1 MRFEREGHVRAG
13 DRPIIALAGMPNVG
27 KSTLFNALTGL
38 RRHTGNW
45 TGKTVGVGLGRC
57 RGQDWI
63 IADLPG
69 TYSLT
74 GRSREERIAGAFLRQ
89 GRARLT
95 VVVCDGSCLVRGLAL
110 SLQVMA
116 AGTPV
121 LVCVNLLDEARRK
134 GIEID
139 LKRLE
144 ELLDVPV
151 IGMVARKRKSRKR
164 FIQAV
169 GATLALARETGE
181 ADKMGGDNA
190 GGHTGPPLQSDR
202 KCDGDNINGR
212 PQGPPLQDTSTSG
225 IDEETAYARAEEL
238 CRQVVK
244 QSGHHPPWGRL
255 DRLLT
260 GRFTGGAVMLL
271 MLLGL
276 FWLTVKGANYPSAL
290 LSRLLFSLE
299 GPMSRGLAA
308 LGAPEWLNGLLCQG
322 AWRTLAWVVAV
333 MLPPMAIFFPLFSLL
348 EELGY
353 LPRAAFN
360 LDRPFAACGSCGKQA
375 LCMCMGLGCNAAG
388 VVGCRIIETRRE
400 RLLAVLTN
408 SFTPCNGRFP
418 TLIALT
424 GIFFASGGLGQAAVM
439 TGLILFSAGVTLAV
453 TKFLSAT
460 LLRGEPSPFVL
471 ELPSWRPPRISQVL
485 LRSLLD
491 RTLSV
496 LGRAAAVAAPAGAL
510 LWCLAN
516 IQVGEGSLLT
526 HIAAALEPLGC
537 FLGLDGAILLGF
549 ILGLPANEIVLP
561 VIIMIYTAGGSL
573 AEIGDTAALG
583 ALLAQKGWT
592 AVTAGCVMLFSLLHW
607 PCSTTLLTIKKETGS
622 LGWTVL
628 GAVLPTAVG
637 VIVCVMVRAIWG

>member
-1 MRFEREGHVRAG
+1 MRFEHEGHVRVG
-13 DRPIIALAGMPNVG
+13 ERPVIALAGMPNVG

-69 TYSLT
+69 TYSLM
-74 GRSREERIAGAFLRQ
+74 GRSREERIAGEFLRQ

-134 GIEID
+134 GIEIN

-144 ELLDVPV
+144 ELLGVPV

-164 FIQAV
+164 FVQAV
-169 GATLALARETGE
+169 GATLAAARDTGR
-181 ADKMGGDNA
+181 ADNTGGA
-190 GGHTGPPLQSDR
+190 
-202 KCDGDNINGR
+202 
-212 PQGPPLQDTSTSG
+212 

-244 QSGHHPPWGRL
+244 QSGDHPPWGRL

-271 MLLGL
+271 MLLCL

-290 LSRLLFSLE
+290 LSRLLFALE
-299 GPMSRGLAA
+299 APMSRGLAA

-453 TKFLSAT
+453 TKLLSVT

-471 ELPSWRPPRISQVL
+471 ELPSWRPPRVSQVL

-516 IQVGEGSLLT
+516 IQLGEGSLLT
-526 HIAAALEPLGC
+526 HMAAALEPLGR

-583 ALLAQKGWT
+583 VLLAQKGWT
-592 AVTAGCVMLFSLLHW
+592 AVTAACVMLFSLLHW

-637 VIVCVMVRAIWG
+637 IVICALVGMICR

>member
-1 MRFEREGHVRAG
+1 MRFEHEGHVRVG
-13 DRPIIALAGMPNVG
+13 ERPVIALAGMPNVG

-74 GRSREERIAGAFLRQ
+74 GRSREERIAGEFLRQ

-144 ELLDVPV
+144 ELLGVPV

-164 FIQAV
+164 FVQAV
-169 GATLALARETGE
+169 GATLAAARDTGR
-181 ADKMGGDNA
+181 ADNTGGA
-190 GGHTGPPLQSDR
+190 
-202 KCDGDNINGR
+202 
-212 PQGPPLQDTSTSG
+212 

-244 QSGHHPPWGRL
+244 QSGDHPPWGRL

-260 GRFTGGAVMLL
+260 GRFTGGAVMFL
-271 MLLGL
+271 MLLCL

-299 GPMSRGLAA
+299 APMSRGLAA

-453 TKFLSAT
+453 TKLLSVT

-471 ELPSWRPPRISQVL
+471 ELPSWRPPRVSQVL

-516 IQVGEGSLLT
+516 IQLGEGSLLT
-526 HIAAALEPLGC
+526 HMAAALEPLGR

-592 AVTAGCVMLFSLLHW
+592 AVTAACVMLFSLLHW

-637 VIVCVMVRAIWG
+637 IVICALVGMICP

>member
-13 DRPIIALAGMPNVG
+13 ERPIIALAGMPNVG

-74 GRSREERIAGAFLRQ
+74 GRSREERIAGEFLRE
-89 GRARLT
+89 GRAALT
-95 VVVCDGSCLVRGLAL
+95 VVVCDGGCLVRGLAL

-116 AGTPV
+116 LGTPV

-134 GIEID
+134 GLEID
-139 LKRLE
+139 LTKLE
-144 ELLDVPV
+144 ALLGVPV

-169 GATLALARETGE
+169 GATLAVARETG
-181 ADKMGGDNA
+181 
-190 GGHTGPPLQSDR
+190 
-202 KCDGDNINGR
+202 
-212 PQGPPLQDTSTSG
+212 TSG

-244 QSGHHPPWGRL
+244 QTGQHPPWGRL

-299 GPMSRGLAA
+299 APMSRGLAA
-308 LGAPEWLNGLLCQG
+308 LGAPEWLCGLLCQG
-322 AWRTLAWVVAV
+322 AYRTLAWVVAV

-418 TLIALT
+418 TLITLT
-424 GIFFASGGLGQAAVM
+424 GLFFAAGGLGQAAVM
-439 TGLILFSAGVTLAV
+439 TGLILFSAGMTLAV
-453 TKFLSAT
+453 TKLLSVT

-471 ELPSWRPPRISQVL
+471 ELPPWRPPRISQVL

-496 LGRAAAVAAPAGAL
+496 LARAAAVAAPAGAV

-516 IQVGEGSLLT
+516 IRLGEVGLLA
-526 HIAAALEPLGC
+526 HMAAALEPLGR

-561 VIIMIYTAGGSL
+561 VILMIYTAGGSL

-583 ALLAQKGWT
+583 ALLTQNGWT
-592 AVTAGCVMLFSLLHW
+592 AVTAACVMLFSLLHW

-637 VIVCVMVRAIWG
+637 VLACALVNLVSGIVL

>member
-1 MRFEREGHVRAG
+1 MRFEHEGHVRVG
-13 DRPIIALAGMPNVG
+13 ERPVIALAGMPNVG

-74 GRSREERIAGAFLRQ
+74 GRSREERIAGEFLRR

-144 ELLDVPV
+144 ELLGVPV

-164 FIQAV
+164 FVQAV
-169 GATLALARETGE
+169 GATLAAARDTGR
-181 ADKMGGDNA
+181 ADNTGGA
-190 GGHTGPPLQSDR
+190 
-202 KCDGDNINGR
+202 
-212 PQGPPLQDTSTSG
+212 

-244 QSGHHPPWGRL
+244 QSGDHPPWGRL

-271 MLLGL
+271 MLLCL

-290 LSRLLFSLE
+290 LSRLLFALE
-299 GPMSRGLAA
+299 APMSRGLAA

-453 TKFLSAT
+453 TKLLSVT

-471 ELPSWRPPRISQVL
+471 ELPSWRPPRVSQVL

-516 IQVGEGSLLT
+516 IQLGEGSLLT
-526 HIAAALEPLGC
+526 HMAAALEPLGR

-637 VIVCVMVRAIWG
+637 IVICALVGMICR

>member
-1 MRFEREGHVRAG
+1 MRFEHEGHVRVG
-13 DRPIIALAGMPNVG
+13 ERPVIALAGMPNVG

-69 TYSLT
+69 TYSLM
-74 GRSREERIAGAFLRQ
+74 GRSREERIAGEFLRQ

-134 GIEID
+134 GIEIN

-144 ELLDVPV
+144 ELLGVPV

-164 FIQAV
+164 FVQAV
-169 GATLALARETGE
+169 GATLAAARDTGR
-181 ADKMGGDNA
+181 ADNTGGA
-190 GGHTGPPLQSDR
+190 
-202 KCDGDNINGR
+202 
-212 PQGPPLQDTSTSG
+212 

-244 QSGHHPPWGRL
+244 QSGDHPPWGRL

-271 MLLGL
+271 MLLCL

-299 GPMSRGLAA
+299 APMSRELAS

-453 TKFLSAT
+453 TKLLSVT
-460 LLRGEPSPFVL
+460 LLRGESSPFVL
-471 ELPSWRPPRISQVL
+471 ELPSWRPPRVSQVL

-516 IQVGEGSLLT
+516 IQLGEGSLLT
-526 HIAAALEPLGC
+526 HMAAALEPLGR

-592 AVTAGCVMLFSLLHW
+592 AVTAACVMLFSLLHW

-637 VIVCVMVRAIWG
+637 IVICALVGMICP

>member
-1 MRFEREGHVRAG
+1 MRFEHEGHVRVG
-13 DRPIIALAGMPNVG
+13 ERPVIALAGMPNVG

-74 GRSREERIAGAFLRQ
+74 GRSREERIAGEFLRR

-134 GIEID
+134 GIEIN

-144 ELLDVPV
+144 ELLGVPV

-164 FIQAV
+164 FVQAV
-169 GATLALARETGE
+169 GATLAAARDTGR
-181 ADKMGGDNA
+181 ADNTGGA
-190 GGHTGPPLQSDR
+190 
-202 KCDGDNINGR
+202 
-212 PQGPPLQDTSTSG
+212 

-244 QSGHHPPWGRL
+244 QSGDHPPWGRL

-271 MLLGL
+271 MLLCL

-299 GPMSRGLAA
+299 APMSRGLAA

-453 TKFLSAT
+453 TKLLSVT
-460 LLRGEPSPFVL
+460 LLRGESSPFVL
-471 ELPSWRPPRISQVL
+471 ELPSWRPPRVSQVL

-516 IQVGEGSLLT
+516 IQLGEGSLLT
-526 HIAAALEPLGC
+526 HMAAALEPLGR

-592 AVTAGCVMLFSLLHW
+592 AVTAACVMLFSLLHW

-637 VIVCVMVRAIWG
+637 IVICALVGMICP

>member
-1 MRFEREGHVRAG
+1 MRFEHEGHVRVG
-13 DRPIIALAGMPNVG
+13 ERPVIALAGMPNVG

-69 TYSLT
+69 TYSLM
-74 GRSREERIAGAFLRQ
+74 GRSREERIAGEFLRQ

-134 GIEID
+134 GIEIN

-144 ELLDVPV
+144 ELLGVPV

-164 FIQAV
+164 FVQAV
-169 GATLALARETGE
+169 GATLAAARDTGR
-181 ADKMGGDNA
+181 ADNTGGA
-190 GGHTGPPLQSDR
+190 
-202 KCDGDNINGR
+202 
-212 PQGPPLQDTSTSG
+212 

-244 QSGHHPPWGRL
+244 QSGDHPPWGRL

-271 MLLGL
+271 MLLCL

-299 GPMSRGLAA
+299 APMSRGLAA

-453 TKFLSAT
+453 TKLLSVT
-460 LLRGEPSPFVL
+460 LLRGESSPFVL
-471 ELPSWRPPRISQVL
+471 ELPSWRPPRVSQVL

-516 IQVGEGSLLT
+516 IQLGEGSLLT
-526 HIAAALEPLGC
+526 HMAAALEPLGR

-583 ALLAQKGWT
+583 VLLAQKGWT
-592 AVTAGCVMLFSLLHW
+592 AVTAACVMLFSLLHW

-637 VIVCVMVRAIWG
+637 IVICALVGMICR

>member
-13 DRPIIALAGMPNVG
+13 ERPIIALAGMPNVG

-57 RGQDWI
+57 RGQDWT

-74 GRSREERIAGAFLRQ
+74 GRSREERIAGEFLRE
-89 GRARLT
+89 GRAALT
-95 VVVCDGSCLVRGLAL
+95 VVVCDGGCLARGLAL

-116 AGTPV
+116 LGTPV

-134 GIEID
+134 GLEID
-139 LKRLE
+139 LTKLE
-144 ELLDVPV
+144 ALLGVPV

-169 GATLALARETGE
+169 EATLAVARETG
-181 ADKMGGDNA
+181 
-190 GGHTGPPLQSDR
+190 
-202 KCDGDNINGR
+202 
-212 PQGPPLQDTSTSG
+212 TSG

-244 QSGHHPPWGRL
+244 QTGQHPPWGRL

-299 GPMSRGLAA
+299 APMSRGLAA
-308 LGAPEWLNGLLCQG
+308 LGAPEWLCGLLCQG
-322 AWRTLAWVVAV
+322 AYRTLAWVVAV

-418 TLIALT
+418 TLITLT
-424 GIFFASGGLGQAAVM
+424 GLFFAAGGLGQAAVM
-439 TGLILFSAGVTLAV
+439 TGLILFSAGMTLAV
-453 TKFLSAT
+453 TKLLSVT

-471 ELPSWRPPRISQVL
+471 ELPPWRPPRISQVL

-496 LGRAAAVAAPAGAL
+496 LARAAAVAAPAGAV

-516 IQVGEGSLLT
+516 IRLGEVGLLA
-526 HIAAALEPLGC
+526 HMAAALEPLGR

-561 VIIMIYTAGGSL
+561 VILMIYTAGGSL

-583 ALLAQKGWT
+583 ALLTQNGWT
-592 AVTAGCVMLFSLLHW
+592 AVTAACVMLFSLLHW

-628 GAVLPTAVG
+628 GAILPTAVG
-637 VIVCVMVRAIWG
+637 VLACALVNWVSGIVL

>member
-1 MRFEREGHVRAG
+1 MRFEHEGHVRVG
-13 DRPIIALAGMPNVG
+13 ERPVIALAGMPNVG

-74 GRSREERIAGAFLRQ
+74 GRSREERIAGEFLRQ

-134 GIEID
+134 GMEID

-144 ELLDVPV
+144 ELLGVPV

-164 FIQAV
+164 FVQAV
-169 GATLALARETGE
+169 GATLAAARDTGR
-181 ADKMGGDNA
+181 ADNTGGA
-190 GGHTGPPLQSDR
+190 
-202 KCDGDNINGR
+202 
-212 PQGPPLQDTSTSG
+212 

-244 QSGHHPPWGRL
+244 QSGDHPPWGRL

-271 MLLGL
+271 MLLCL

-299 GPMSRGLAA
+299 APMSRGLAA

-453 TKFLSAT
+453 TKLLSVT
-460 LLRGEPSPFVL
+460 LLRGESSPFVL
-471 ELPSWRPPRISQVL
+471 ELPSWRPPRVSQVL

-516 IQVGEGSLLT
+516 IQLGEGSLLT
-526 HIAAALEPLGC
+526 HMAAALEPLGR

-592 AVTAGCVMLFSLLHW
+592 AVTAACVMLFSLLHW

-637 VIVCVMVRAIWG
+637 IVICALVGMICP

>member
-13 DRPIIALAGMPNVG
+13 DRPVIALAGMPNVG

-169 GATLALARETGE
+169 GATLALARETGKP
-181 ADKMGGDNA
+181 DIMSGDNA
-190 GGHTGPPLQSDR
+190 GGHT
-202 KCDGDNINGR
+202 
-212 PQGPPLQDTSTSG
+212 GPPLQDTSTSG

-244 QSGHHPPWGRL
+244 QSGDHPPWGQL

-299 GPMSRGLAA
+299 APMSRGLAV

-439 TGLILFSAGVTLAV
+439 TGLILFSAGVTLALTKLLSV
-453 TKFLSAT
+453 TI
-460 LLRGEPSPFVL
+460 LRGEPSPFVL

-526 HIAAALEPLGC
+526 RMAAALEPLGH

>member
-1 MRFEREGHVRAG
+1 MRFEHEGHVRVG
-13 DRPIIALAGMPNVG
+13 ERPVIALAGMPNVG

-74 GRSREERIAGAFLRQ
+74 GRSQEERIAGEFLRQ

-144 ELLDVPV
+144 ELLGVPV

-164 FIQAV
+164 FVQAV
-169 GATLALARETGE
+169 GATLAAARDTGR
-181 ADKMGGDNA
+181 ADNTGGA
-190 GGHTGPPLQSDR
+190 
-202 KCDGDNINGR
+202 
-212 PQGPPLQDTSTSG
+212 

-244 QSGHHPPWGRL
+244 QSGDHPPWGRL

-271 MLLGL
+271 MLLCL

-290 LSRLLFSLE
+290 LSRLLFALE
-299 GPMSRGLAA
+299 APMSRGLAA

-453 TKFLSAT
+453 TKLLSVT

-471 ELPSWRPPRISQVL
+471 ELPSWRPPRVSQVL

-516 IQVGEGSLLT
+516 IQLGEGSLLT
-526 HIAAALEPLGC
+526 HMAAALEPLGR

-592 AVTAGCVMLFSLLHW
+592 AVTAACVMLFSLLHW

-637 VIVCVMVRAIWG
+637 IVICALVGMICR

>member
-1 MRFEREGHVRAG
+1 MRFEHEGHVRVG
-13 DRPIIALAGMPNVG
+13 ERPVIALAGMPNVG

-74 GRSREERIAGAFLRQ
+74 GRSQEERIAGEFLRQ

-144 ELLDVPV
+144 ELLGVPV

-164 FIQAV
+164 FVQAV
-169 GATLALARETGE
+169 GATLAAARDTGR
-181 ADKMGGDNA
+181 ADNTGGA
-190 GGHTGPPLQSDR
+190 
-202 KCDGDNINGR
+202 
-212 PQGPPLQDTSTSG
+212 

-244 QSGHHPPWGRL
+244 QSGEHPPWGRL

-271 MLLGL
+271 MLLCL

-299 GPMSRGLAA
+299 APMSRGLAA

-400 RLLAVLTN
+400 RLIAVLTN

-453 TKFLSAT
+453 TKLLSVT

-471 ELPSWRPPRISQVL
+471 ELPSWRPPRVSQVL

-516 IQVGEGSLLT
+516 IQLGEGSLLT
-526 HIAAALEPLGC
+526 HMAAALEPLGR

-592 AVTAGCVMLFSLLHW
+592 AVTAACVMLFSLLHW
-607 PCSTTLLTIKKETGS
+607 PCSTALLTIKKETGS

-637 VIVCVMVRAIWG
+637 IVICALVGMICR

>member
-1 MRFEREGHVRAG
+1 MRFEHEGHVRAG
-13 DRPIIALAGMPNVG
+13 ERPVIALAGMPNVG

-69 TYSLT
+69 TYSLM
-74 GRSREERIAGAFLRQ
+74 GRSREERIAGEFLRQ

-144 ELLDVPV
+144 ELLGVPV

-164 FIQAV
+164 FVQAV
-169 GATLALARETGE
+169 GATLAAARDTGR
-181 ADKMGGDNA
+181 ADNTGGA
-190 GGHTGPPLQSDR
+190 
-202 KCDGDNINGR
+202 
-212 PQGPPLQDTSTSG
+212 

-244 QSGHHPPWGRL
+244 QSGEHPPWGRL

-271 MLLGL
+271 MLLCL

-290 LSRLLFSLE
+290 LSRLLFALE
-299 GPMSRGLAA
+299 APMSRGLAA
-308 LGAPEWLNGLLCQG
+308 LGAPEWLTGLLCQG

-400 RLLAVLTN
+400 RLIAVLTN

-453 TKFLSAT
+453 TKLLSVT

-471 ELPSWRPPRISQVL
+471 ELPSWRPPRVSQVL

-516 IQVGEGSLLT
+516 IQLGEGSLLT
-526 HIAAALEPLGC
+526 HMAAALEPLGC

-637 VIVCVMVRAIWG
+637 IVICALVGMICR

>member
-1 MRFEREGHVRAG
+1 MRFEHEGHARAG
-13 DRPIIALAGMPNVG
+13 NRPIIALAGMPNVG

-74 GRSREERIAGAFLRQ
+74 GRSQEERIAGDFLRQ
-89 GRARLT
+89 GRAALT

-116 AGTPV
+116 MGTPV

-134 GIEID
+134 GLEID
-139 LKRLE
+139 LQSLE
-144 ELLDVPV
+144 QKLGVPV
-151 IGMVARKRKSRKR
+151 IGLVARKRNSRKR
-164 FIQAV
+164 FIQKV
-169 GATLALARETGE
+169 GEMLYIPCHSEPRSGEESRMAGQEALFTGSFASLRMTERNERKDFKTGE
-181 ADKMGGDNA
+181 E
-190 GGHTGPPLQSDR
+190 QIFS
-202 KCDGDNINGR
+202 
-212 PQGPPLQDTSTSG
+212 
-225 IDEETAYARAEEL
+225 EEKAYTQAEEL

-244 QSGHHPPWGRL
+244 QSGHHPPWGQL

-271 MLLGL
+271 LLLGL

-299 GPMSRGLAA
+299 GPFSRALAA
-308 LGAPEWLNGLLCQG
+308 LGAPEWLCGMLCQG
-322 AWRTLAWVVAV
+322 AYRTLAWVVAV

-418 TLIALT
+418 TLITLT
-424 GIFFASGGLGQAAVM
+424 GLFFAAGGLGQAAVM

-453 TKFLSAT
+453 TKLLSLT

-516 IQVGEGSLLT
+516 VRIGEGSLLI
-526 HIAAALEPLGC
+526 HMAAALEPVGRLLGM
-537 FLGLDGAILLGF
+537 DGAILLGF

-583 ALLAQKGWT
+583 ALLAQNGWT
-592 AVTAGCVMLFSLLHW
+592 AATAACVMLFSLLHW

-628 GAVLPTAVG
+628 GAILPTAVG
-637 VIVCVMVRAIWG
+637 IIICALVGMIFQ

>member
-13 DRPIIALAGMPNVG
+13 ERPIIALAGMPNVG

-57 RGQDWI
+57 RGQEWI

-74 GRSREERIAGAFLRQ
+74 GRSREERIAGEFLRE
-89 GRARLT
+89 GRAALT
-95 VVVCDGSCLVRGLAL
+95 VVVCDGGCLVRGLAL

-116 AGTPV
+116 LGTPV

-134 GIEID
+134 GLEID
-139 LKRLE
+139 LTKLE
-144 ELLDVPV
+144 ALLGVPV
-151 IGMVARKRKSRKR
+151 IGMVAWKRKSRKR
-164 FIQAV
+164 FIQTV
-169 GATLALARETGE
+169 GATLAVARETG
-181 ADKMGGDNA
+181 
-190 GGHTGPPLQSDR
+190 
-202 KCDGDNINGR
+202 
-212 PQGPPLQDTSTSG
+212 TSG

-244 QSGHHPPWGRL
+244 QTGQHPPWGRL

-299 GPMSRGLAA
+299 APMSRGLAA
-308 LGAPEWLNGLLCQG
+308 LGAPEWLCGLLCQG
-322 AWRTLAWVVAV
+322 AYRTLAWVVAV

-418 TLIALT
+418 TLITLT
-424 GIFFASGGLGQAAVM
+424 GLFFAAGGLGQAAVM
-439 TGLILFSAGVTLAV
+439 TGLILFSAGMTLAV
-453 TKFLSAT
+453 TKLLSVT

-471 ELPSWRPPRISQVL
+471 ELPPWRPPRISQVL

-496 LGRAAAVAAPAGAL
+496 LARAAAVAAPAGAV

-516 IQVGEGSLLT
+516 IRLGEVGLLA
-526 HIAAALEPLGC
+526 HMAAALEPLGR

-561 VIIMIYTAGGSL
+561 VILMIYTAGGSL

-583 ALLAQKGWT
+583 ALLTQNGWT
-592 AVTAGCVMLFSLLHW
+592 AVTAACAMLFSLLHW

-628 GAVLPTAVG
+628 GAILPTAVG
-637 VIVCVMVRAIWG
+637 VLACALVNLVSGIVL

>member
-1 MRFEREGHVRAG
+1 MRFEHEGHVRVG
-13 DRPIIALAGMPNVG
+13 ERPVIALAGMPNVG

-74 GRSREERIAGAFLRQ
+74 GRSREERIAGEFLRQ

-134 GIEID
+134 GIEIN

-144 ELLDVPV
+144 ELLGVPV

-164 FIQAV
+164 FVQAV
-169 GATLALARETGE
+169 GATLAAARDTGR
-181 ADKMGGDNA
+181 ADNTGGA
-190 GGHTGPPLQSDR
+190 
-202 KCDGDNINGR
+202 
-212 PQGPPLQDTSTSG
+212 

-244 QSGHHPPWGRL
+244 QSGDHPPWGRL

-271 MLLGL
+271 MLLCL

-299 GPMSRGLAA
+299 APMSRGLAA

-453 TKFLSAT
+453 TKLLSVT

-471 ELPSWRPPRISQVL
+471 ELPSWRPPRVSQVL

-516 IQVGEGSLLT
+516 IQLGEGSLLT
-526 HIAAALEPLGC
+526 HMAAALEPLGR

-583 ALLAQKGWT
+583 VLLAQKGWT
-592 AVTAGCVMLFSLLHW
+592 AVTAACVMLFSLLHW

-637 VIVCVMVRAIWG
+637 IVICALVGMICP

>member
-1 MRFEREGHVRAG
+1 MRFEHEGHVRVG
-13 DRPIIALAGMPNVG
+13 ERPVIALAGMPNVG

-74 GRSREERIAGAFLRQ
+74 GRSQEERIAGEFLRQ

-134 GIEID
+134 GIEIN

-144 ELLDVPV
+144 ELLGVPV

-164 FIQAV
+164 FVQAV
-169 GATLALARETGE
+169 GATLAAARDTGR
-181 ADKMGGDNA
+181 ADNTGGA
-190 GGHTGPPLQSDR
+190 
-202 KCDGDNINGR
+202 
-212 PQGPPLQDTSTSG
+212 

-244 QSGHHPPWGRL
+244 QSGDHPPWGRL

-271 MLLGL
+271 MLLCL

-299 GPMSRGLAA
+299 APMSRGLAA

-453 TKFLSAT
+453 TKLLSVT
-460 LLRGEPSPFVL
+460 LLRGESSPFVL
-471 ELPSWRPPRISQVL
+471 ELPSWRPPRVSQVL

-516 IQVGEGSLLT
+516 IQLGEGSLLT
-526 HIAAALEPLGC
+526 HMAAALEPLGR

-583 ALLAQKGWT
+583 VLLAQKGWT
-592 AVTAGCVMLFSLLHW
+592 AVTAACVMLFSLLHW

-637 VIVCVMVRAIWG
+637 IVICALVGMICR

>member
-1 MRFEREGHVRAG
+1 MRFEHEGHVRVG
-13 DRPIIALAGMPNVG
+13 ERPVIALAGMPNVG

-74 GRSREERIAGAFLRQ
+74 GRSQEERIAGEFLRQ

-144 ELLDVPV
+144 ELLGVPV

-164 FIQAV
+164 FVQAV
-169 GATLALARETGE
+169 GATLAAARDTGR
-181 ADKMGGDNA
+181 ADNTGGA
-190 GGHTGPPLQSDR
+190 
-202 KCDGDNINGR
+202 
-212 PQGPPLQDTSTSG
+212 

-244 QSGHHPPWGRL
+244 QSGDHPPWGRL

-271 MLLGL
+271 MLLCL

-299 GPMSRGLAA
+299 APMSRGLAA

-453 TKFLSAT
+453 TKLLSVT

-471 ELPSWRPPRISQVL
+471 ELPSWRPPRVSQVL

-516 IQVGEGSLLT
+516 IQLGEGSLLT
-526 HIAAALEPLGC
+526 HMAAALEPLGR

-637 VIVCVMVRAIWG
+637 IVICALVGMICR

>member
-1 MRFEREGHVRAG
+1 MRFEHEGHVRAG
-13 DRPIIALAGMPNVG
+13 ERPVIALAGMPNVG

-74 GRSREERIAGAFLRQ
+74 GHSREERIAGEFLRQ

-144 ELLDVPV
+144 ELLGVPV

-164 FIQAV
+164 FVQAV
-169 GATLALARETGE
+169 GATLAAARDTRR
-181 ADKMGGDNA
+181 ADNSGGA
-190 GGHTGPPLQSDR
+190 
-202 KCDGDNINGR
+202 
-212 PQGPPLQDTSTSG
+212 

-244 QSGHHPPWGRL
+244 QSGDHPPWGRL

-260 GRFTGGAVMLL
+260 GRFTGGAVMFL
-271 MLLGL
+271 MLLCL

-299 GPMSRGLAA
+299 APMSRGLAA

-453 TKFLSAT
+453 TKLLSVT

-471 ELPSWRPPRISQVL
+471 ELPSWRPPRVSQVL

-516 IQVGEGSLLT
+516 IQLGEGSLLT
-526 HIAAALEPLGC
+526 HMAAALEPLGC

-592 AVTAGCVMLFSLLHW
+592 AVTAACVMLFSLLHW

-637 VIVCVMVRAIWG
+637 IVICALVGMICR

>member
-1 MRFEREGHVRAG
+1 MRFEHEGHVRVG
-13 DRPIIALAGMPNVG
+13 ERPVIALAGMPNVG

-74 GRSREERIAGAFLRQ
+74 GRSREERIAGEFLRQ

-134 GIEID
+134 GIEIN

-144 ELLDVPV
+144 ELLGVPV

-164 FIQAV
+164 FVQAV
-169 GATLALARETGE
+169 GATLAAARDTGR
-181 ADKMGGDNA
+181 ADNTGGA
-190 GGHTGPPLQSDR
+190 
-202 KCDGDNINGR
+202 
-212 PQGPPLQDTSTSG
+212 

-244 QSGHHPPWGRL
+244 QSGDHPPWGRL

-271 MLLGL
+271 MLLCL

-290 LSRLLFSLE
+290 LSRLLFALE
-299 GPMSRGLAA
+299 APMSRGLAA

-453 TKFLSAT
+453 TKLLSVT

-471 ELPSWRPPRISQVL
+471 ELPSWRPPRVSQVL

-516 IQVGEGSLLT
+516 IQLGEGSLLT
-526 HIAAALEPLGC
+526 HMAAALEPLGR

-637 VIVCVMVRAIWG
+637 IVICALVGMICP

>member
-1 MRFEREGHVRAG
+1 MRFEHEGHVRVG
-13 DRPIIALAGMPNVG
+13 ERPVIALAGMPNVG

-74 GRSREERIAGAFLRQ
+74 GRSQEERIAGEFLRQ

-134 GIEID
+134 GMEID

-144 ELLDVPV
+144 ELLGVPV

-164 FIQAV
+164 FVQAV
-169 GATLALARETGE
+169 GATLAAARDTGR
-181 ADKMGGDNA
+181 ADNTGGA
-190 GGHTGPPLQSDR
+190 
-202 KCDGDNINGR
+202 
-212 PQGPPLQDTSTSG
+212 

-244 QSGHHPPWGRL
+244 QSGDHPPWGRL

-271 MLLGL
+271 MLLCL

-299 GPMSRGLAA
+299 APMSRGLAA

-453 TKFLSAT
+453 TKLLSVT

-471 ELPSWRPPRISQVL
+471 ELPSWRPPRVSQVL

-516 IQVGEGSLLT
+516 IQLGEGSLLT
-526 HIAAALEPLGC
+526 HMAAALEPLGR

-637 VIVCVMVRAIWG
+637 IVICALVGMICR

>member
-1 MRFEREGHVRAG
+1 MRFEHEGHVRVG
-13 DRPIIALAGMPNVG
+13 ERPVIALAGMPNVG

-74 GRSREERIAGAFLRQ
+74 GRSQEERIAGEFLRQ

-144 ELLDVPV
+144 ELLGVPV
-151 IGMVARKRKSRKR
+151 IGMVARKRKSRKC
-164 FIQAV
+164 FVQAV
-169 GATLALARETGE
+169 GATLAAARDTGR
-181 ADKMGGDNA
+181 ADNTGGA
-190 GGHTGPPLQSDR
+190 
-202 KCDGDNINGR
+202 
-212 PQGPPLQDTSTSG
+212 

-244 QSGHHPPWGRL
+244 QSGDHPPWGRL

-271 MLLGL
+271 MLLCL

-299 GPMSRGLAA
+299 APMSRGLAA

-453 TKFLSAT
+453 TKLLSVT

-516 IQVGEGSLLT
+516 IQLGEGSLLT
-526 HIAAALEPLGC
+526 HMAAALEPLGR

-592 AVTAGCVMLFSLLHW
+592 AVTAACVMLFSLLHW

-637 VIVCVMVRAIWG
+637 IVICALVGMICR

>member
-1 MRFEREGHVRAG
+1 MRFEHEGHVRVG
-13 DRPIIALAGMPNVG
+13 ERPVIALAGMPNVG

-74 GRSREERIAGAFLRQ
+74 GRSREERIAGEFLRQ

-134 GIEID
+134 GIEIN

-144 ELLDVPV
+144 ELLGVPV

-164 FIQAV
+164 FVQAV
-169 GATLALARETGE
+169 GATLAAARDTGR
-181 ADKMGGDNA
+181 ADNTGGA
-190 GGHTGPPLQSDR
+190 
-202 KCDGDNINGR
+202 
-212 PQGPPLQDTSTSG
+212 

-244 QSGHHPPWGRL
+244 QSGDHPPWGRL

-271 MLLGL
+271 MLLCL

-290 LSRLLFSLE
+290 LSRLLFALE
-299 GPMSRGLAA
+299 APMSRGLAA

-400 RLLAVLTN
+400 RLIAVLTN
-408 SFTPCNGRFP
+408 SCAPWNGRFR

-453 TKFLSAT
+453 TKLLSVT

-471 ELPSWRPPRISQVL
+471 ELPSWRPPRVSQVL

-516 IQVGEGSLLT
+516 IQLGEGSLLT
-526 HIAAALEPLGC
+526 HMAAALEPLGR

-561 VIIMIYTAGGSL
+561 VIIMIYTAGESL

-583 ALLAQKGWT
+583 VLLAQKGWT
-592 AVTAGCVMLFSLLHW
+592 AVTAACVMLFSLLHW

-637 VIVCVMVRAIWG
+637 LVICALVGMICP

>member
-1 MRFEREGHVRAG
+1 MRFEHEGHVRVG
-13 DRPIIALAGMPNVG
+13 ERPVIALAGMPNVG

-74 GRSREERIAGAFLRQ
+74 GRSQEERIAGEFLRQ

-144 ELLDVPV
+144 ELLGVPV

-164 FIQAV
+164 FVQAV
-169 GATLALARETGE
+169 GATLAAARDTGR
-181 ADKMGGDNA
+181 ADNTGGA
-190 GGHTGPPLQSDR
+190 
-202 KCDGDNINGR
+202 
-212 PQGPPLQDTSTSG
+212 

-244 QSGHHPPWGRL
+244 QSGDHPPWGRL

-271 MLLGL
+271 MLLCL

-299 GPMSRGLAA
+299 APMSRGLAA

-453 TKFLSAT
+453 TKLLSVT

-471 ELPSWRPPRISQVL
+471 ELPSWRPPRASQVL

-516 IQVGEGSLLT
+516 IQLGEGSLLT
-526 HIAAALEPLGC
+526 HMAAALEPLGR

-592 AVTAGCVMLFSLLHW
+592 AVTAACVMLFSLLHW

-637 VIVCVMVRAIWG
+637 IVICALVGMICP

>member
-1 MRFEREGHVRAG
+1 MRFEHEGHVRVG
-13 DRPIIALAGMPNVG
+13 ERPVIALAGMPNVG

-69 TYSLT
+69 TYSLM
-74 GRSREERIAGAFLRQ
+74 GRSREERIAGEFLRQ

-134 GIEID
+134 GIEIN

-144 ELLDVPV
+144 ELLGVPV

-164 FIQAV
+164 FVQAV
-169 GATLALARETGE
+169 GATLAAARDTGR
-181 ADKMGGDNA
+181 ADNTGGA
-190 GGHTGPPLQSDR
+190 
-202 KCDGDNINGR
+202 
-212 PQGPPLQDTSTSG
+212 

-244 QSGHHPPWGRL
+244 QSGDHPPWGRL

-271 MLLGL
+271 MLLCL

-299 GPMSRGLAA
+299 APMSRGLAA

-322 AWRTLAWVVAV
+322 AWRTLAWVVTV

-453 TKFLSAT
+453 TKLLSVT
-460 LLRGEPSPFVL
+460 LLRGESSPFVL
-471 ELPSWRPPRISQVL
+471 ELPSWRPPRVSQVL

-516 IQVGEGSLLT
+516 IQLGEGSLLT
-526 HIAAALEPLGC
+526 HMAAALEPLGR

-583 ALLAQKGWT
+583 VLLAQKGWT
-592 AVTAGCVMLFSLLHW
+592 AVTAACVMLFSLLHW

-637 VIVCVMVRAIWG
+637 IVICALVGMICP

>member
-13 DRPIIALAGMPNVG
+13 DRPVIALAGMPNVG

-144 ELLDVPV
+144 DLLGVPV
-151 IGMVARKRKSRKR
+151 IGIVARKRKSRKR
-164 FIQAV
+164 FVQAV
-169 GATLALARETGE
+169 GATLALARETGKP
-181 ADKMGGDNA
+181 DIMSGDNA
-190 GGHTGPPLQSDR
+190 GGHTGPPLQ
-202 KCDGDNINGR
+202 
-212 PQGPPLQDTSTSG
+212 DTSTSG
-225 IDEETAYARAEEL
+225 INEETAYARAEEL

-299 GPMSRGLAA
+299 DPMSRGLAT

-424 GIFFASGGLGQAAVM
+424 GIFFASVGLGQAAVM

-453 TKFLSAT
+453 TKLLSVT

-526 HIAAALEPLGC
+526 HMAAALEPLGC

-637 VIVCVMVRAIWG
+637 VIVCIMVRAIWG

>member
-13 DRPIIALAGMPNVG
+13 ERPIIALAGMPNVG

-74 GRSREERIAGAFLRQ
+74 GRSREERIAGEFLRE
-89 GRARLT
+89 GRAALT
-95 VVVCDGSCLVRGLAL
+95 VVVCDGGCLVRGLAL

-116 AGTPV
+116 LGTPV

-134 GIEID
+134 GLEID
-139 LKRLE
+139 LTKLE
-144 ELLDVPV
+144 ALLGVPV

-169 GATLALARETGE
+169 GATLVVARETG
-181 ADKMGGDNA
+181 
-190 GGHTGPPLQSDR
+190 
-202 KCDGDNINGR
+202 
-212 PQGPPLQDTSTSG
+212 TSG

-244 QSGHHPPWGRL
+244 QTGQHPPWGRL

-299 GPMSRGLAA
+299 APMSRGLAA
-308 LGAPEWLNGLLCQG
+308 LGAPEWLCGLLCQG
-322 AWRTLAWVVAV
+322 AYRTLAWVVAV

-418 TLIALT
+418 TLITLT
-424 GIFFASGGLGQAAVM
+424 GLFFAAGGLGQAAVM
-439 TGLILFSAGVTLAV
+439 TGLILFSAGMTLAV
-453 TKFLSAT
+453 TKLLSVT

-471 ELPSWRPPRISQVL
+471 ELPPWRPPRISQVL

-496 LGRAAAVAAPAGAL
+496 LARAAAVAAPAGAV

-516 IQVGEGSLLT
+516 IRLGEVGLLA
-526 HIAAALEPLGC
+526 HIAAALEPLGR

-561 VIIMIYTAGGSL
+561 VILMIYTAGGSL

-583 ALLAQKGWT
+583 ALLTQNGWT
-592 AVTAGCVMLFSLLHW
+592 AVTAACVMLFSLLHW

-637 VIVCVMVRAIWG
+637 VLACALVNWVSGIVL

>member
-1 MRFEREGHVRAG
+1 MRFEHEGHVRVG
-13 DRPIIALAGMPNVG
+13 ERPVIALAGMPNVG

-74 GRSREERIAGAFLRQ
+74 GRSQEERIAGEFLRQ

-144 ELLDVPV
+144 ELLGVPV

-164 FIQAV
+164 FVQAV
-169 GATLALARETGE
+169 GATLAAARDTGR
-181 ADKMGGDNA
+181 ADNTGGA
-190 GGHTGPPLQSDR
+190 
-202 KCDGDNINGR
+202 
-212 PQGPPLQDTSTSG
+212 

-244 QSGHHPPWGRL
+244 QSGDHPPWGRL

-271 MLLGL
+271 MLLCL

-299 GPMSRGLAA
+299 APMSRGLAA

-453 TKFLSAT
+453 TKLLSVT

-471 ELPSWRPPRISQVL
+471 ELPSWRPPRVSQVL

-516 IQVGEGSLLT
+516 IQLGEGSLLT
-526 HIAAALEPLGC
+526 HMAAALEPLGC

-592 AVTAGCVMLFSLLHW
+592 AVTAACVMLFSLLHW

-637 VIVCVMVRAIWG
+637 IVICALVGMICR

>member
-1 MRFEREGHVRAG
+1 MRFEHEGHVRVG
-13 DRPIIALAGMPNVG
+13 ERPVIALAGMPNVG

-74 GRSREERIAGAFLRQ
+74 GRSQEERIAGEFLRQ

-144 ELLDVPV
+144 ELLGVPV

-164 FIQAV
+164 FVQAV
-169 GATLALARETGE
+169 GATLAAARDTGR
-181 ADKMGGDNA
+181 ADNTGGA
-190 GGHTGPPLQSDR
+190 
-202 KCDGDNINGR
+202 
-212 PQGPPLQDTSTSG
+212 

-244 QSGHHPPWGRL
+244 QSGDHPPWGRL

-260 GRFTGGAVMLL
+260 GRFTGGAVMFL
-271 MLLGL
+271 MLLCL

-299 GPMSRGLAA
+299 APMSRGLAA

-400 RLLAVLTN
+400 RLIAVLTN

-453 TKFLSAT
+453 TKLLSVT

-471 ELPSWRPPRISQVL
+471 ELPSWRPPRVSQVL

-516 IQVGEGSLLT
+516 IQLGEGSLLT
-526 HIAAALEPLGC
+526 HMAAALEPLGR

-583 ALLAQKGWT
+583 VLLAQKGWT
-592 AVTAGCVMLFSLLHW
+592 AVTAACVMLFSLLHW

-637 VIVCVMVRAIWG
+637 IVICALVGMICP

>member
-1 MRFEREGHVRAG
+1 MRFEHEGHVRVG
-13 DRPIIALAGMPNVG
+13 ERPVIALAGMPNVG

-74 GRSREERIAGAFLRQ
+74 GRSQEERIAGEFLRQ

-134 GIEID
+134 GMEID

-144 ELLDVPV
+144 ELLGVPV

-164 FIQAV
+164 FVQAV
-169 GATLALARETGE
+169 GATLAAARDTGR
-181 ADKMGGDNA
+181 ADNTGGA
-190 GGHTGPPLQSDR
+190 
-202 KCDGDNINGR
+202 
-212 PQGPPLQDTSTSG
+212 

-244 QSGHHPPWGRL
+244 QSGDHPPWGRL

-260 GRFTGGAVMLL
+260 GRFAGGAVMLL
-271 MLLGL
+271 MLLCL

-299 GPMSRGLAA
+299 APMSRGLAA

-453 TKFLSAT
+453 TKLLSVT

-471 ELPSWRPPRISQVL
+471 ELPSWRPPRVTQVL

-516 IQVGEGSLLT
+516 IQLGEGSLLT
-526 HIAAALEPLGC
+526 HMAAALEPLGR

-592 AVTAGCVMLFSLLHW
+592 AVTAACVMLFSLLHW

-637 VIVCVMVRAIWG
+637 IVICALVGMICR

>member
-1 MRFEREGHVRAG
+1 MRFEHEGHVRVG
-13 DRPIIALAGMPNVG
+13 ERPVIALAGMPNVG

-69 TYSLT
+69 TYSLM
-74 GRSREERIAGAFLRQ
+74 GRSREERIAGEFLRQ

-134 GIEID
+134 GIEIN

-144 ELLDVPV
+144 ELLGVPV

-164 FIQAV
+164 FVQAV
-169 GATLALARETGE
+169 GATLAAARDTGR
-181 ADKMGGDNA
+181 ADNTGGA
-190 GGHTGPPLQSDR
+190 
-202 KCDGDNINGR
+202 
-212 PQGPPLQDTSTSG
+212 

-244 QSGHHPPWGRL
+244 QSGDHPPWGRL

-271 MLLGL
+271 MLLCL

-299 GPMSRGLAA
+299 APMSRGLAA

-453 TKFLSAT
+453 TKLLSVT
-460 LLRGEPSPFVL
+460 LLRGESSPFVL
-471 ELPSWRPPRISQVL
+471 ELPSWRPPRVSQVL

-516 IQVGEGSLLT
+516 IQLGEGSLLT
-526 HIAAALEPLGC
+526 HMAAALEPLGR

-637 VIVCVMVRAIWG
+637 IVICALVGMICP

>member
-1 MRFEREGHVRAG
+1 MRFEHEGHVRVG
-13 DRPIIALAGMPNVG
+13 ERPVIALAGMPNVG

-69 TYSLT
+69 TYSLM
-74 GRSREERIAGAFLRQ
+74 GRSREERIAGEFLRQ

-134 GIEID
+134 GIEIN

-144 ELLDVPV
+144 ELLGVPV

-164 FIQAV
+164 FVQAV
-169 GATLALARETGE
+169 GATLAAARDTGR
-181 ADKMGGDNA
+181 ADNTGGA
-190 GGHTGPPLQSDR
+190 
-202 KCDGDNINGR
+202 
-212 PQGPPLQDTSTSG
+212 

-244 QSGHHPPWGRL
+244 QSGDHPPWGRL

-271 MLLGL
+271 MLLCL

-299 GPMSRGLAA
+299 APMSRGLAA

-453 TKFLSAT
+453 TKLLSVT
-460 LLRGEPSPFVL
+460 LLRGESSPFVL
-471 ELPSWRPPRISQVL
+471 ELPSWRPPRVSQVL

-516 IQVGEGSLLT
+516 IQLGEGSLLT
-526 HIAAALEPLGC
+526 HMAAALEPLGR

-637 VIVCVMVRAIWG
+637 IVICALVGMICR

>member
-1 MRFEREGHVRAG
+1 MRFEHEGHVRVG
-13 DRPIIALAGMPNVG
+13 ERPVIALAGMPNVG

-74 GRSREERIAGAFLRQ
+74 GRSQEERIAGEFLRQ

-134 GIEID
+134 GIEIN

-144 ELLDVPV
+144 ELLGVPV

-164 FIQAV
+164 FVQAV
-169 GATLALARETGE
+169 GATLAAARDTGR
-181 ADKMGGDNA
+181 ADNTGGA
-190 GGHTGPPLQSDR
+190 
-202 KCDGDNINGR
+202 
-212 PQGPPLQDTSTSG
+212 

-244 QSGHHPPWGRL
+244 QSGDHPPWGRL

-271 MLLGL
+271 MLLCL

-299 GPMSRGLAA
+299 APMSRGLAA

-453 TKFLSAT
+453 TKLLSVT

-471 ELPSWRPPRISQVL
+471 ELPSWRPPRVSQVL

-516 IQVGEGSLLT
+516 IQLGEGSLLT
-526 HIAAALEPLGC
+526 HMAAALEPLGR

-637 VIVCVMVRAIWG
+637 IVICALVGMICP

>member
-13 DRPIIALAGMPNVG
+13 ERPIIALAGMPNVG

-74 GRSREERIAGAFLRQ
+74 GRSREERIAGEFLRE
-89 GRARLT
+89 GRAALT
-95 VVVCDGSCLVRGLAL
+95 VVVCDGGCLVRGLAL

-116 AGTPV
+116 LGTPV
-121 LVCVNLLDEARRK
+121 LICVNLLDEARRK
-134 GIEID
+134 GLEID
-139 LKRLE
+139 LTKLE
-144 ELLDVPV
+144 ALLGVPV
-151 IGMVARKRKSRKR
+151 IGMVAWKRKSRKR
-164 FIQAV
+164 FIQTV
-169 GATLALARETGE
+169 GATLAVARETG
-181 ADKMGGDNA
+181 
-190 GGHTGPPLQSDR
+190 
-202 KCDGDNINGR
+202 
-212 PQGPPLQDTSTSG
+212 TSG

-244 QSGHHPPWGRL
+244 QTGQHPPWGRL

-299 GPMSRGLAA
+299 APMSRGLAA
-308 LGAPEWLNGLLCQG
+308 LGAPEWLCGLLCQG
-322 AWRTLAWVVAV
+322 AYRTLAWVVAV

-418 TLIALT
+418 TLITLT
-424 GIFFASGGLGQAAVM
+424 GLFFAAGGLGQAAVM
-439 TGLILFSAGVTLAV
+439 TGLILFSAGMTLAV
-453 TKFLSAT
+453 TKLLSVT

-471 ELPSWRPPRISQVL
+471 ELPPWRPPRISQVL

-496 LGRAAAVAAPAGAL
+496 LARAAAVAAPAGAV

-516 IQVGEGSLLT
+516 IRLGEVGLLA
-526 HIAAALEPLGC
+526 HMAAALEPLGR

-561 VIIMIYTAGGSL
+561 VILMIYTAGGSL

-583 ALLAQKGWT
+583 ALLTQNGWT
-592 AVTAGCVMLFSLLHW
+592 AVTAACVMLFSLLHW

-628 GAVLPTAVG
+628 GAILPTAVG
-637 VIVCVMVRAIWG
+637 VLACALVNWVSGIVL

>member
-1 MRFEREGHVRAG
+1 MRFEHEGHVRVG
-13 DRPIIALAGMPNVG
+13 ERPVIALAGMPNVG

-74 GRSREERIAGAFLRQ
+74 GRSQEERIAGEFLRQ

-139 LKRLE
+139 LKRVE
-144 ELLDVPV
+144 ELLGVPV

-164 FIQAV
+164 FVQAV
-169 GATLALARETGE
+169 GATLAAARDTGR
-181 ADKMGGDNA
+181 ADNTGGA
-190 GGHTGPPLQSDR
+190 
-202 KCDGDNINGR
+202 
-212 PQGPPLQDTSTSG
+212 

-244 QSGHHPPWGRL
+244 QSGDHPPWGRL

-271 MLLGL
+271 MLLCL

-290 LSRLLFSLE
+290 LSRLLFALE
-299 GPMSRGLAA
+299 APMSRGLAA

-453 TKFLSAT
+453 TKLLSVT

-471 ELPSWRPPRISQVL
+471 ELPSWRPPRVSQVL

-516 IQVGEGSLLT
+516 IQLGEGSLLT
-526 HIAAALEPLGC
+526 HMAAALEPLGR

-637 VIVCVMVRAIWG
+637 IVICALVGRICR

>member
-1 MRFEREGHVRAG
+1 MRFEHEGHVRAG
-13 DRPIIALAGMPNVG
+13 ERPVIALAGMPNVG

-74 GRSREERIAGAFLRQ
+74 GRSREERIAGEFLRQ

-134 GIEID
+134 GMEID

-144 ELLDVPV
+144 ELLGVPV

-164 FIQAV
+164 FVQAV
-169 GATLALARETGE
+169 GATLAAARDTGR
-181 ADKMGGDNA
+181 ADNTGGA
-190 GGHTGPPLQSDR
+190 
-202 KCDGDNINGR
+202 
-212 PQGPPLQDTSTSG
+212 

-244 QSGHHPPWGRL
+244 QSGDHPPWGRL

-260 GRFTGGAVMLL
+260 GRFTGGSVMLL
-271 MLLGL
+271 MLLCL

-299 GPMSRGLAA
+299 APMSRGLAA

-453 TKFLSAT
+453 TKLLSVT

-471 ELPSWRPPRISQVL
+471 ELPSWRPPRVSQVL

-516 IQVGEGSLLT
+516 IQLGEGSLLT
-526 HIAAALEPLGC
+526 HMAAALEPLGR

-592 AVTAGCVMLFSLLHW
+592 AVTAACVMLFSLLHW

-637 VIVCVMVRAIWG
+637 IVICALVGMICR

>member
-1 MRFEREGHVRAG
+1 MRFEHEGHVRVG
-13 DRPIIALAGMPNVG
+13 ERPVIALAGMPNVG

-74 GRSREERIAGAFLRQ
+74 GRSREERIAGEFLRR

-134 GIEID
+134 GIEIN

-144 ELLDVPV
+144 ELLGVPV

-164 FIQAV
+164 FVQAV
-169 GATLALARETGE
+169 GATLAAARDTGR
-181 ADKMGGDNA
+181 ADNTGGA
-190 GGHTGPPLQSDR
+190 
-202 KCDGDNINGR
+202 
-212 PQGPPLQDTSTSG
+212 

-244 QSGHHPPWGRL
+244 QSGDHPPWGRL

-271 MLLGL
+271 MLLCL

-299 GPMSRGLAA
+299 APMSRGLAA

-453 TKFLSAT
+453 TKLLSVT

-471 ELPSWRPPRISQVL
+471 ELPSWRPPRVSQVL

-516 IQVGEGSLLT
+516 IQLGEGSLLT
-526 HIAAALEPLGC
+526 HMAAALEPLGR

-583 ALLAQKGWT
+583 VLLAQKGWT
-592 AVTAGCVMLFSLLHW
+592 AVTAACVMLFSLLHW

-637 VIVCVMVRAIWG
+637 IVICALVGMICP

>member
-1 MRFEREGHVRAG
+1 MRFEHEGHVRAG
-13 DRPIIALAGMPNVG
+13 ERPVIALAGMPNVG

-74 GRSREERIAGAFLRQ
+74 GRSQEERIAGEFLRQ

-144 ELLDVPV
+144 ELLGVPV

-164 FIQAV
+164 FVQAV
-169 GATLALARETGE
+169 GATLAAARDTGR
-181 ADKMGGDNA
+181 ADNTGGA
-190 GGHTGPPLQSDR
+190 
-202 KCDGDNINGR
+202 
-212 PQGPPLQDTSTSG
+212 

-244 QSGHHPPWGRL
+244 QSGDHPPWGRL

-271 MLLGL
+271 MRLCL

-299 GPMSRGLAA
+299 APMSRGLAA

-453 TKFLSAT
+453 TKLLSVT

-471 ELPSWRPPRISQVL
+471 ELPSWRPPRVSQVL

-491 RTLSV
+491 RTRSV

-516 IQVGEGSLLT
+516 IQLGEGSLLT
-526 HIAAALEPLGC
+526 HMAAALEPLGR

-583 ALLAQKGWT
+583 VLLAQKGWT
-592 AVTAGCVMLFSLLHW
+592 AVTAACVMLFSLLHW

-637 VIVCVMVRAIWG
+637 IVICALVGMICR